1 MHELRKDYIFDR
13 WVIVNTERAKRP
25 RDFVREHARIKEEGS
40 CPFCPGNEKMTPPE
54 IARVEEK
61 GEWVLRAFENKFPAV
76 TTEGNPELK
85 AEGEFFTKGNAFGK
99 HEVIVETP
107 SHKQQFH
114 ELSPERIVKYFQLLL
129 KRRAALYKSL
139 GIKYVS
145 MFKNHGAEAGTSLMH
160 EHSQIIAYNR
170 LPKNVERE
178 IKAITKYHRKHRSC
192 PYCKVV
198 ELERKGPRRVFENDS
213 FLAFTP
219 YASIFEFEAGIFPKR
234 HVESFAQLSDAEL
247 LDLAGILKK
256 ILAKLAE
263 LNAPYN
269 FYFHEAPETKRKT
282 RHHAHLKIVPRFITW
297 GGFEHCTGCI
307 INTVS
312 PEQAA
317 EFFREEE
324 KV

>member
-25 RDFVREHARIKEEGS
+25 KDFIKQRAKIKDEGP

-61 GEWVLRAFENKFPAV
+61 GSWILRNFENKFPAV
-76 TTEGNPELK
+76 NVEGSPEVK
-85 AEGEFFTKGNAFGK
+85 TEGEFFTSGNAYGR

-107 SHKQQFH
+107 KHNQLFH
-114 ELSPERIVKYFQLLL
+114 ELPVEHLGKYLQLLF
-129 KRRAALYKSL
+129 KRRNSLYKVP
-139 GIKYVS
+139 GIKFVA
-145 MFKNHGAEAGTSLMH
+145 MFKNHGSEAGTSLVH
-160 EHSQIIAYNR
+160 EHTQMIAYNR
-170 LPKNVERE
+170 MPANVDRE
-178 IKAITKYHRKHRSC
+178 IKAVTKYYRKHRKC

-198 ELERKGPRRVFENDS
+198 ELERKGPRRIAENDS
-213 FLAFTP
+213 FFAFTP
-219 YASIFEFEAGIFPKR
+219 YASIFEFEAGIFSKK
-234 HVESFAQLSDAEL
+234 HVDSFSSLGQKEL
-247 LDLAGILKK
+247 LDLAELIKK
-256 ILAKLAE
+256 VISRLAV

-269 FYFHEAPETKRKT
+269 MYFHEATKGKK
-282 RHHAHLKIVPRFITW
+282 HHIHVKIVPRLITW

-324 KV
+324 KE